1 MRRESVAT
9 PRPTIDV
16 EHPLPLEQALV
27 VKLAIAVNLN
37 TSVFHQLYA
46 RRHDL
51 TLTDWRV
58 LAVLVSRPGI
68 SATEL
73 SEILAVDKMSIT
85 RAVQRLLERGR
96 IRATANPH
104 DRRRLS
110 LAVTSKGGALYDK
123 IAPQAWNHQDRCL
136 HDLSAAERAELGR
149 LLDKIIGSV
158 RRMKTHVRRPPV
170 ARR

>member
-1 MRRESVAT
+1 MAT
-9 PRPTIDV
+9 RKPTIDV
-16 EHPLPLEQALV
+16 GHPLPLEHALV
-27 VKLAIAVNLN
+27 VKLAVAVNLN

-96 IRATANPH
+96 IRATANPR
-104 DRRRLS
+104 DRRRLA
-110 LAVTSKGGALYDK
+110 LTVTPKGGTLYDK
-123 IAPQAWNHQDRCL
+123 IAPQAWDHQERCL
-136 HDLSAAERAELGR
+136 HDLSAAERAELAR
-149 LLDKIIGSV
+149 LLDKFIGSV
-158 RRMKTHVRRPPV
+158 RRMKTHTMRGPV
-170 ARR
+170 ARA